1 MPNNNPYAAAA
12 GAYGTTATTTDSRQL
27 EVNVLLKSAKK
38 LEDLSTLLEKGEKVP
53 LEDIGATLEH
63 NRKLWQL
70 FLDEMMNDAHPLP
83 IEIKNNVASL
93 AVFIFKRTQD
103 ILIDTRPEKL
113 KVLID
118 INRNIATGL
127 AKRPMIEAAPV
138 ASAVGMP
145 ENKDSSSVDSLA

>member
-1 MPNNNPYAAAA
+1 MSNSNPNPYAAAA
-12 GAYGTTATTTDSRQL
+12 GAYGTTANATDPRQL

-38 LEDLSTLLEKGEKVP
+38 LEDLGARLDNGEKVS
-53 LEDIGATLEH
+53 LEEVGATLEH

-70 FLDEMMNDAHPLP
+70 FLDDMMNDAHPLP

-103 ILIDTRPEKL
+103 ILIDTRSEKL

-127 AKRPMIEAAPV
+127 AKRPMAETSAPSAAPPSEGT
-138 ASAVGMP
+138 SAI
-145 ENKDSSSVDSLA
+145 DSLA